1 MTTINTTMKSSAEW
15 AKEGWEKRNT
25 YDEPRL
31 SELKGYY
38 EELGYE
44 VMSLPFNP
52 AEEPGCTACMASM
65 PEQYRTLYTRKLP

>member
-1 MTTINTTMKSSAEW
+1 MTKDKTGLKSSAEW

-38 EELGYE
+38 EELGFE
-44 VMSLPFNP
+44 VMSLPSNP
-52 AEEPGCTACMASM
+52 EEEAGCTACMAST
-65 PEQYRTLYTRKLP
+65 PEQYRTLYTRKKA